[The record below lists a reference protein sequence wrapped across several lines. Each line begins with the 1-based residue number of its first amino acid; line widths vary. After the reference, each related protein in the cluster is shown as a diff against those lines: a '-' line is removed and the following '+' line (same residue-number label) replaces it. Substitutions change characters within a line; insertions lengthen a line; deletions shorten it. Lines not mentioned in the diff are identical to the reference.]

1 MNLWR
6 PVSLNRSGRPILEDG
21 ENGVFVREHVGLYQG
36 RLKVVDRQDGRVY
49 LTNRRIIYVDNAR
62 AEHSL
67 GMSIGH
73 IERFETSDGFLRASP
88 KVKVFV
94 RASGGANAA
103 SGGTAASARL
113 DRGKEPWIC
122 MICTFSNASLAA
134 ACASCGIK
142 RMELK
147 GASAKSGGDSSAAG
161 AVSADAAVSAAANG
175 AAAGAGAGARH
186 CPHCTFL
193 NHPSMSRC
201 EMCGAPLAAA
211 VTAPAVAPSAPA
223 LPLEDPKDH
232 TAPYFK
238 LSFRKGGDVQFAQ
251 LLQEQLDSQR
261 WDALAAR
268 GNINKDGTRQGAA
281 AVAATPPGGGI
292 HAIEQLGE
300 QQRKLN
306 ELVLSSSLEDLEQ
319 LMYKAQ
325 DLIALSSSF
334 LTLVKPAAVAERLT
348 PPLQLA
354 RTSKLYHRELA
365 RHISEYLH
373 GVALT
378 KPSAMVTTQDLF
390 AAYNRHLSS
399 TQGFGTELVLERDLT
414 RAVAMFAE
422 LDLPFRRKRY
432 DRSGLVVVTPNR
444 QDDCWRL
451 VAVYVQNYDGDAR
464 GKTVADIAEHF
475 GWSYA
480 IAEEETD
487 ASVAHGALVV
497 DKSIAGTFFFD
508 NQFAALAHVAPI

>member
-1 MNLWR
+1 MTSWL
-6 PVSLNRSGRPILEDG
+6 PVALNRSGRPILEDG
-21 ENGVFVREHVGLYQG
+21 ESGLFVREHVGLYQG

-62 AEHSL
+62 AEHSV
-67 GMSIGH
+67 GISIGQV
-73 IERFETSDGFLRASP
+73 ERFETSDGFLRTSP
-88 KVKVFV
+88 KVKVYV
-94 RASGGANAA
+94 RASGTAAA
-103 SGGTAASARL
+103 SSGATSARL
-113 DRGKEPWIC
+113 DGGKEPWIC
-122 MICTFSNASLAA
+122 MICTFSNTSLAA

-147 GASAKSGGDSSAAG
+147 GGAAGGSGGP
-161 AVSADAAVSAAANG
+161 DAPVDDVVA
-175 AAAGAGAGARH
+175 AGAGARH

-201 EMCGAPLAAA
+201 EMCGAPLAAPA
-211 VTAPAVAPSAPA
+211 AAPAVAPGAPT
-223 LPLEDPKDH
+223 LPLEDPKDL

-238 LSFRKGGDVQFAQ
+238 LSFRKGGEAQFAR

-268 GNINKDGTRQGAA
+268 GSINKDGTRQGAA
-281 AVAATPPGGGI
+281 AAAATPPGGGI

-334 LTLVKPAAVAERLT
+334 LTLVTPAAVAERLT

-422 LDLPFRRKRY
+422 LDLAFRCKRY
-432 DRSGLVVVTPNR
+432 DRSGLVVITPNR

-451 VAVYVQNYDGDAR
+451 VAAYVQAGDAK
-464 GKTVADIAEHF
+464 GKTVGDIAEHF

-487 ASVAHGALVV
+487 ASVAHGALVI
-497 DKSIAGTFFFD
+497 DKSIAGTFFFG